1 MFKIFYRSKYEYAS
15 PLLLASE
22 ASLAPLQKLQDMLL
36 KWVNYGHAGSSI
48 NHAMTGM
55 PPIAN
60 RVQELG
66 MRFQYFTK
74 TMHVENPLRLL
85 LTHLRS
91 LPTLSP
97 SVQRQLLYSLVQP
110 SPMYQRYRSTCLP
123 QLILPS
129 ARNRTLVDISLRIRA
144 AKLRS
149 YALRWRKNRLAA
161 NYQCICESKLTRGH
175 ISSCYNLVNH
185 PIVLKMNSPFPS
197 SVPTPSYNAID
208 HALNIGDINAFR
220 TLLCGNSP

>member
-1 MFKIFYRSKYEYAS
+1 MPFTTSGINFKMHIQSLRTSTLKLFFGSSKNSRSWTPLLRLVMFKIFYRSKYEYAS

-110 SPMYQRYRSTCLP
+110 SPMYQRYRTETQKLLP
-123 QLILPS
+123 WIS
-129 ARNRTLVDISLRIRA
+129 YTFTDFNFEERITLFQKDPLVYHNS
-144 AKLRS
+144 S
-149 YALRWRKNRLAA
+149 YHLLA
-161 NYQCICESKLTRGH
+161 IE
-175 ISSCYNLVNH
+175 
-185 PIVLKMNSPFPS
+185 PW
-197 SVPTPSYNAID
+197 
-208 HALNIGDINAFR
+208 
-220 TLLCGNSP
+220 

>member
-1 MFKIFYRSKYEYAS
+1 
-15 PLLLASE
+15 
-22 ASLAPLQKLQDMLL
+22 
-36 KWVNYGHAGSSI
+36 
-48 NHAMTGM
+48 MTGI
-55 PPIAN
+55 PPIAH
-60 RVQELG
+60 RIEELG

-91 LPTLSP
+91 APTLIP
-97 SVQRQLLYSLVQP
+97 SVQRQLLYSLVHP
-110 SPMYQRYRSTCLP
+110 SPMYQRYRTETQKVLP
-123 QLILPS
+123 WISYTFTDFIFEERITFFNKDPLVLPHLILPS

-149 YALRWRKNRLAA
+149 FALRWRKNRLAA
-161 NYQCICESKLTRGH
+161 NYQCLCGSKLTRGH
-175 ISSCYNLVNH
+175 IASCYDLTNH
-185 PIVLKMNSPFPS
+185 SIVRKMDAPFPS

-220 TLLCGNSP
+220 ELLFVVTRHDDFAKHTNQRSRVHFPWRPP